1 MPLLIFNHGFRFQD
15 FVCNGCH
22 DLAISC
28 LRLSNIG
35 IIAIKGVEYR
45 CIIHKIS
52 KSEAFHLLENSE
64 LNDSEYI

>member
-1 MPLLIFNHGFRFQD
+1 MLLLIFNHGFRFQD

-28 LRLSNIG
+28 LSISNIG
-35 IIAIKGVEYR
+35 IIAIKGVEYH

-64 LNDSEYI
+64 LNDSGYI

>member
-1 MPLLIFNHGFRFQD
+1 MSLLIYDHGFRFQN

-28 LRLSNIG
+28 LSISNIC
-35 IIAIKGVEYR
+35 IITIKGAEYR

-52 KSEAFHLLENSE
+52 KSEAIHLLENSE
-64 LNDSEYI
+64 LNDSG